1 MMTLVT
7 LDILRIFHPETQ
19 IRVDLHHVS
28 IDLPDLTRV
37 IDHDLV
43 NGVTVR
49 QSHFVTA
56 GNPVRRWHQARTEV
70 LRNKWCCHA
79 RAK

>member
-1 MMTLVT
+1 MTLVT
-7 LDILRIFHPETQ
+7 LNILRILHPETK
-19 IRVDLHHVS
+19 IRVGVHHAS

-49 QSHFVTA
+49 QPHFVAA
-56 GNPVRRWHQARTEV
+56 GNPVRRWHQARPEV
-70 LRNKWCCHA
+70 LRNKWCFHA
-79 RAK
+79 PAD

>member
-1 MMTLVT
+1 MVTLVT

-19 IRVDLHHVS
+19 IRVDLHHAS

-49 QSHFVTA
+49 
-56 GNPVRRWHQARTEV
+56 
-70 LRNKWCCHA
+70 
-79 RAK
+79 

>member
-1 MMTLVT
+1 MLTLVA
-7 LDILRIFHPETQ
+7 LDILRIFHPETKV
-19 IRVDLHHVS
+19 RVDVHHAS

-49 QSHFVTA
+49 
-56 GNPVRRWHQARTEV
+56 
-70 LRNKWCCHA
+70 
-79 RAK
+79 